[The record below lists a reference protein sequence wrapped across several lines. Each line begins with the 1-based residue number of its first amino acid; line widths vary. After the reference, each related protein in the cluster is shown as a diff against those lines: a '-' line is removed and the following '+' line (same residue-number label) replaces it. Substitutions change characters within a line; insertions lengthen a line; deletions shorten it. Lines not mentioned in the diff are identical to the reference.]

1 MKFINKLL
9 TDHIMAKH
17 RAGDRRIL
25 SISIPEELAR
35 KLDKKVGK
43 GQNDGRSAT
52 ISKMIQESLNLE
64 RNSEPYTP
72 HNKSRVPKA
81 DGEVRIEKDTMGD
94 IEVPSDRYY
103 GAQTARSL
111 VNFDIGEDIM
121 PHAMIRAFGIL
132 KKAAAETNV
141 ELGELD
147 PKIGALI
154 SKACEEVISGSLND
168 HFPLRIWQTGS
179 GTQTNMNAN
188 EVIANRAI
196 ELTNGRLGSKS
207 PVHPNDHVNRAQS
220 SNDTFP
226 TAMHIAAAEEI
237 QHRLLPAII
246 NLRNSL
252 DTKSKEFSDIVK
264 IGRTHLMDAVPL
276 TLGQEFSAYVSM
288 LDADISRIENAQID
302 LFELALGGT
311 AVGTGLNSHPHFA
324 EKVAQR
330 ISDFTSLDFISAENK
345 FSHLA
350 AHDAIVAASGMLN
363 TLSASLM
370 KIANDIRWLGSGPR
384 CGFGELSL
392 PANEPGSSIMP
403 GKVNPTQA
411 EAMTM
416 VCTQIH
422 GNNAT
427 ISFAGSQ
434 GHFELNVYKPVM
446 ALAMLQSISLLSD
459 AAISFADRCV
469 AGISANRSNITNLM
483 ERSLMLVTALAPAIG
498 YDKAAE
504 IAKTAHRNGTSL
516 KEEAL
521 KLNYV
526 TEQEFENLVRPE
538 KMISPGD

>member
-1 MKFINKLL
+1 MN
-9 TDHIMAKH
+9 MAKH

-25 SISIPEELAR
+25 SISIPEDLAK

-52 ISKMIQESLNLE
+52 ISKMIQHSLYSE
-64 RNSEPYTP
+64 RNSKP
-72 HNKSRVPKA
+72 HIPSKQSRFPQTNQ
-81 DGEVRIEKDTMGD
+81 EIRMEKDTMGD

-111 VNFDIGEDIM
+111 INFNIGEDIM

-154 SKACEEVISGSLND
+154 STACEEVISGSLNE
-168 HFPLRIWQTGS
+168 HFPLRVWQTGS

-237 QHRLLPAII
+237 QHRLLPAIMT
-246 NLRNSL
+246 LRNSL
-252 DTKSKEFSDIVK
+252 DVKSKQFTDIVK

-288 LDADISRIENAQID
+288 LDYDISRIENTQLD

-311 AVGTGLNSHPHFA
+311 AVGTGLNTHTDFA
-324 EKVAQR
+324 EIVAKK
-330 ISDFTSLDFISAENK
+330 IADYTALDFISAENK
-345 FSHLA
+345 FSQLA
-350 AHDAIVAASGMLN
+350 SHDAIVAASGMLN
-363 TLSASLM
+363 TLSVSLM

-416 VCTQIH
+416 VCCQVM
-422 GNNAT
+422 GNNTA
-427 ISFAGSQ
+427 ISIGGSQ
-434 GHFELNVYKPVM
+434 GNFELNVYKPM
-446 ALAMLQSISLLSD
+446 MIHNLLHSIRILSD
-459 AAISFADRCV
+459 TCISFSEKCV
-469 AGISANRSNITNLM
+469 VGLEANHEQITQHLEN
-483 ERSLMLVTALAPAIG
+483 SLMLVTALNPHIG
-498 YDKAAE
+498 YDNAAK
-504 IAKTAHRNGTSL
+504 IAKHAHRNNLTLRQS
-516 KEEAL
+516 AL
-521 KLNYV
+521 DLELLDN
-526 TEQEFENLVRPE
+526 EQFDKWVRPE
-538 KMISPGD
+538 EMIGPNK